1 MFVSVYFLPDI
12 FCELCF
18 IGKVCILCK
27 TRGNGSGFFFH
38 PLEGICFFV
47 QATLNLCNKI
57 ARCQILR
64 KKGLCLNLV
73 TKVRVELIFYC
84 NEVLVKNFCSNL
96 LWAIAPFYFN
106 TFQYF
111 KNAAEFGKACI
122 TAWEVSSK
130 CVFSDPYFSALGLN
144 TKIYSVS
151 LCIRSEYGKI
161 WTRILILFTQ
171 CIGKLPSN

>member
-12 FCELCF
+12 FCELCR
-18 IGKVCILCK
+18 IGRYVFCVKQGATVL
-27 TRGNGSGFFFH
+27 GFFFTH
-38 PLEGICFFV
+38 LKAFFFV
-47 QATLNLCNKI
+47 KATLNRCNKI

-84 NEVLVKNFCSNL
+84 NEVLLKNFCSNL

-144 TKIYSVS
+144 TKIYSVN

-171 CIGKLPSN
+171 CMGKLPSN